1 MARVFVK
8 GGEVGRLSQ
17 RGVVVAR
24 DGGTVPTVVA
34 VAEQRGITWGYTTWG
49 LGSDGPP
56 GGEGESVPRI

>member
-24 DGGTVPTVVA
+24 DGGTVVV
-34 VAEQRGITWGYTTWG
+34 VAEQRGVTWGYTTWG